1 MTKYAIIG
9 GGRVGTALSEAL
21 LGSGVSDLELYIRSE
36 SPSSADEKVKT
47 LSVQKLAS
55 SGAEVLVIA
64 VPDSA
69 IQEVS
74 EMISSVHPN
83 VRSVLHTSGS
93 LSSNVLESLRGS
105 SIAVG
110 SMHPL
115 ISFLETKTNP
125 DKLKGAYFCIE
136 GDGVAVEDARALVAL
151 VGGASI
157 DIDAQSKPLYHAAA
171 VMACGHVTSLFDIA
185 VEMLSECGLDRG
197 IATKALMSLTAG
209 TIDNIRQAG
218 IESALTGPFQR
229 LDSDNLERN
238 FREISRHAAFAAEA
252 YLTLGLRSLEIALRS
267 GADASAVATLRR
279 RIVDLLKSN
288 ERSA

>member
-1 MTKYAIIG
+1 
-9 GGRVGTALSEAL
+9 
-21 LGSGVSDLELYIRSE
+21 
-36 SPSSADEKVKT
+36 
-47 LSVQKLAS
+47 
-55 SGAEVLVIA
+55 
-64 VPDSA
+64 
-69 IQEVS
+69 
-74 EMISSVHPN
+74 
-83 VRSVLHTSGS
+83 
-93 LSSNVLESLRGS
+93 
-105 SIAVG
+105 
-110 SMHPL
+110 
-115 ISFLETKTNP
+115 
-125 DKLKGAYFCIE
+125 
-136 GDGVAVEDARALVAL
+136 
-151 VGGASI
+151 
-157 DIDAQSKPLYHAAA
+157 
-171 VMACGHVTSLFDIA
+171 
-185 VEMLSECGLDRG
+185 MLSECGLDRG

>member
-9 GGRVGTALSEAL
+9 GGRVGSALSEAL
-21 LGSGVSDLELYIRSE
+21 VESGVSDLELYVRSE
-36 SPSSADEKVKT
+36 APNRTDTKVKT
-47 LSVQKLAS
+47 LSVQKLAT
-55 SGAEVLVIA
+55 SGAEVAVIA

-69 IQEVS
+69 IKEVS
-74 EMISSVHPN
+74 EMISSVRPSF
-83 VRSVLHTSGS
+83 RSVLHTSGS
-93 LSSNVLESLRGS
+93 LSSSVLESLRGS
-105 SIAVG
+105 GIAVG

-115 ISFLETKTNP
+115 ISFLDTKTNP
-125 DKLKGAYFCIE
+125 AKLKGAYFCIE
-136 GDGVAVEDARALVAL
+136 GDRVAAEDARALVAL

-185 VEMLSECGLDRG
+185 VEMLSECGLDRAV
-197 IATKALMSLTAG
+197 ATKALMSLTAG

-238 FREISRHAAFAAEA
+238 FNEISRHAAFAAEA
-252 YLTLGLRSLEIALRS
+252 YLTLGLQSLDIALRG
-267 GADASAVATLRR
+267 GADASDVVALRR
-279 RIVDLLKSN
+279 RIMDLLKST